1 MVGTRSRKQ
10 EQRCQQIIRFSQI
23 TIAITRGEFI
33 DSSTFSFGRTLC
45 ITSTNKSKQFIAD
58 NIESNEMFKDQ
69 RMAQELVMEAL
80 KYHLLPERRPL
91 LQTGRTKPRKATVG
105 TLLAVGGMDA
115 NKGNLLYAK

>member
-1 MVGTRSRKQ
+1 
-10 EQRCQQIIRFSQI
+10 
-23 TIAITRGEFI
+23 
-33 DSSTFSFGRTLC
+33 
-45 ITSTNKSKQFIAD
+45 
-58 NIESNEMFKDQ
+58 MFKDQ

-115 NKGNLLYAK
+115 NKGNLFYIYIYIYIINYLSIMNNVNASI

>member
-1 MVGTRSRKQ
+1 
-10 EQRCQQIIRFSQI
+10 
-23 TIAITRGEFI
+23 
-33 DSSTFSFGRTLC
+33 
-45 ITSTNKSKQFIAD
+45 
-58 NIESNEMFKDQ
+58 MFKDQ

-115 NKGNLLYAK
+115 NKGYYMQNELFNIGRD